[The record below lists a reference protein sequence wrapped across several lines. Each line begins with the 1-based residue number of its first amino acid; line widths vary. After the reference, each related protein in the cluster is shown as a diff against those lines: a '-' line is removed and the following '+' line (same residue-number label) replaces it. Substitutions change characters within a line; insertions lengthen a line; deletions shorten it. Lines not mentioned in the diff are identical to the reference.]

1 MESNDFTNVIACGT
15 LFEEKL
21 MGNYYKLYNNELSKL
36 QAQAL
41 DYVCNHPGSMAK
53 DIAVTLDIPKQYASK
68 IVRKLIEQDFIQ
80 SNPSEKDGRVQL
92 LFPTESGLRNLNAHV
107 ALSVQNFSE
116 KLAILTPEECEQ
128 LLTSFSILKSL
139 LEKL

>member
-1 MESNDFTNVIACGT
+1 METIDFTDVIACGA

-41 DYVCNHPGSMAK
+41 EYVCNHPGSMAK
-53 DIAVTLDIPKQYASK
+53 DIAATLDIPKQYASK
-68 IVRKLIEQDFIQ
+68 IVQKLIQQGLIQ
-80 SNPSEKDGRVQL
+80 SSPSKKDGRVQL
-92 LFPTESGLRNLNAHV
+92 LFPTESGLCNLNAHV
-107 ALSVQNFSE
+107 AQSVQNFSE
-116 KLAILTPEECEQ
+116 KLAKLTPEESKQ
-128 LLTSFSILKSL
+128 LLTSFSVLKSL

>member
-1 MESNDFTNVIACGT
+1 MGTNDFTDVIACGT

-21 MGNYYKLYNNELSKL
+21 MGNYYKLYNNELSRL

-41 DYVCNHPGSMAK
+41 DYVCNHPGSLSK
-53 DIAVTLDIPKQYASK
+53 DIAASLDIPKQYASK
-68 IVRKLIEQDFIQ
+68 IIRKLIQQDFIQ
-80 SNPSEKDGRVQL
+80 SSPSKKDGRAQL
-92 LFPTESGLRNLNAHV
+92 LFPTESGLCSLNAHV

-116 KLAILTPEECEQ
+116 KLAKLTPEESEQ
-128 LLTSFSILKSL
+128 LLNSFSILKSL